1 MHQLENGWYV
11 PDNEKKITS
20 HVSDNP
26 DKENPT
32 YEIRVRNKILEA
44 LPVFGTFVD
53 VGANIGIWSYP
64 FQRHF
69 SHVIAYE
76 PSPRNLECLYKNVE
90 GITVHEAGLG
100 NVNTT
105 AQFVDSE
112 DNCGNAHIVD
122 KKKKHS
128 YEIEV
133 RRLDDENLE
142 ECNLIKID
150 VQGYEWPVIQG
161 AKKTIEKFIPWV
173 IFEPNQDVEEM
184 VRYFHSLNYQ
194 PLKCKSKTC
203 WIFAPT
209 TGPNAPSE
217 IYFGTNE
224 YQQSVDVVKE
234 LYHDSEV

>member
-1 MHQLENGWYV
+1 MYQLENGWYV

-26 DKENPT
+26 NKENPT

-64 FQRHF
+64 FQKHF

-76 PSPRNLECLYKNVE
+76 PSPRNLECLYKNVQ

-100 NVNTT
+100 NTNTI

-112 DNCGNAHIVD
+112 DNCGNAHIVE

-133 RRLDDENLE
+133 RRLDDENLQ

-161 AKKTIEKFIPWV
+161 AKKTIEKFTPWV
-173 IFEPNQDVEEM
+173 IFEPNQDVDEM
-184 VRYFHSLNYQ
+184 VKYFYSLNYR

-203 WIFAPT
+203 WLFAPT
-209 TGPNAPSE
+209 TGPNAPAE

-224 YQQSVDVVKE
+224 YQQSIDVIKD
-234 LYHDSEV
+234 LYHDNKV

>member
-161 AKKTIEKFIPWV
+161 AKKTIV
-173 IFEPNQDVEEM
+173 
-184 VRYFHSLNYQ
+184 VRAH
-194 PLKCKSKTC
+194 
-203 WIFAPT
+203 
-209 TGPNAPSE
+209 
-217 IYFGTNE
+217 
-224 YQQSVDVVKE
+224 V
-234 LYHDSEV
+234 